1 MANTL
6 TGDLWFGYDQMHKT
20 HQPRT
25 MYDPNNGTLDLYW
38 DANGNLAQMIDCKQN
53 SGRLHEWDEENRLRF
68 VLGEKFAGY
77 YGYDANG
84 ERVYKL
90 TGISNLGQVNSGSI
104 KAQAIFDDAVLYPNP
119 YIVISQTGYTK
130 HYYAGTE
137 RLATV
142 IGGGGFGDMGAPI
155 DKPTQREQEIVYA
168 FDKQYQQSDP
178 FWQGMVMSYPVP
190 TEDIEGEQ
198 RGELEYICKPTI
210 LDYVDVQFKWDI
222 LLNPISVY
230 AQLNSK
236 TEDIF
241 FSHSDHLGSANW
253 ITDTYGSPIQYIHYA
268 PYGELIE
275 NQHIGSW
282 YDERYKFTG
291 KERDWETGY
300 DYFGARYWW
309 RAGTWLS
316 VDPLSD
322 KYPHISPYAYCGWNP
337 VNKIDPD
344 GREEWSLDINTGK
357 FQNIGDK
364 GGSITDYYS
373 VGTYEGEKFSSYSN
387 YEIERGDGAINSFRI
402 QETDKSTISAFHIPE
417 ENTSGFILERPGPD
431 TSESGQSLRI
441 PAGQYGLHAND
452 GSHYPGAPRL
462 YLPNEG
468 IEGNFDKRGI
478 LIHVG
483 NYPEDSKGC
492 LLPGSIRTKDFV
504 GHSGKTLPMISGYC
518 VSKKWMVK
526 LNIFNAFK

>member
-1 MANTL
+1 
-6 TGDLWFGYDQMHKT
+6 
-20 HQPRT
+20 
-25 MYDPNNGTLDLYW
+25 LDVVQDM
-38 DANGNLAQMIDCKQN
+38 DANKDSPQQTQMDI
-53 SGRLHEWDEENRLRF
+53 
-68 VLGEKFAGY
+68 
-77 YGYDANG
+77 
-84 ERVYKL
+84 
-90 TGISNLGQVNSGSI
+90 
-104 KAQAIFDDAVLYPNP
+104 AIATTDDV
-119 YIVISQTGYTK
+119 
-130 HYYAGTE
+130 
-137 RLATV
+137 
-142 IGGGGFGDMGAPI
+142 
-155 DKPTQREQEIVYA
+155 
-168 FDKQYQQSDP
+168 
-178 FWQGMVMSYPVP
+178 
-190 TEDIEGEQ
+190 
-198 RGELEYICKPTI
+198 
-210 LDYVDVQFKWDI
+210 
-222 LLNPISVY
+222 
-230 AQLNSK
+230 SK
-236 TEDIF
+236 
-241 FSHSDHLGSANW
+241 
-253 ITDTYGSPIQYIHYA
+253 
-268 PYGELIE
+268 
-275 NQHIGSW
+275 
-282 YDERYKFTG
+282 
-291 KERDWETGY
+291 
-300 DYFGARYWW
+300 
-309 RAGTWLS
+309 WLS
-316 VDPLSD
+316 SDPLSD
-322 KYPHISPYAYCGWNP
+322 KYPEISPYAYCHWNP

-504 GHSGKTLPMISGYC
+504 GNSGKTLPMISGYC